1 VWPKRL
7 PEFTQEE
14 KRIRDAF
21 MARWLDVLPRRAAL
35 IERFN
40 HGYPLQSGS
49 SDGRTLEIGA
59 GLGAH
64 LEYENLEAQ
73 DYYALELRQELAS
86 ELQSK
91 HPRVTALVADCQ
103 DRLPFDNRFFDRVLA
118 IHVLEHLPN
127 LPAAL
132 DEISRV
138 LALDGCFSAVIPC
151 EGGMMYSLAR
161 RVSAKR
167 LFERE
172 FGRDYDWYIRSEHI
186 NLPWEIL
193 MALHEKFVVKDS
205 RYYPFRVR
213 SVNSNLVIGLTM
225 HLRDKG

>member
-1 VWPKRL
+1 
-7 PEFTQEE
+7 
-14 KRIRDAF
+14 
-21 MARWLDVLPRRAAL
+21 MARWLEVLPRRGRL

-40 HGYPLQSGS
+40 HGYAARTAENCT
-49 SDGRTLEIGA
+49 RTLEIGA

-64 LEYENLEAQ
+64 LAYEDPNAQ
-73 DYYALELRQELAS
+73 EYYALELREELA
-86 ELQSK
+86 QAIRSK
-91 HPRVTALVADCQ
+91 YPRATALVADCQ
-103 DRLPFDNRFFDRVLA
+103 ERLPFDDGFFDRALA

-138 LALDGCFSAVIPC
+138 LREDGRFSAVIPC
-151 EGGMMYSLAR
+151 EGGRLYSLAR
-161 RVSAKR
+161 RMSAER

-193 MALHEKFVVKDS
+193 MELKKRFRFIHSQYF
-205 RYYPFRVR
+205 PFRIR
-213 SVNSNLVIGLTM
+213 SVGLNLVLGLTM
-225 HLRDKG
+225 NPRS